1 MTMRQQ
7 WYGARE
13 QFGRLHKTSAAT
25 VFYKQE
31 FQEFSGDSVITLFI
45 LCRVRLSDASKEI
58 FLRLSFLKAI
68 SVSKTYYKRKLNL
81 QSSDALNKYKKS
93 QERGHL
99 DHINNTLPGGLP

>member
-13 QFGRLHKTSAAT
+13 QFGRLRKTSAAT

-31 FQEFSGDSVITLFI
+31 FQEFSGDSVITLIIF
-45 LCRVRLSDASKEI
+45 CRVRLSDASKEI

-68 SVSKTYYKRKLNL
+68 SVSKTYYKRKLN
-81 QSSDALNKYKKS
+81 
-93 QERGHL
+93 
-99 DHINNTLPGGLP
+99 